1 MYYCLS
7 FVIYFCIALFCSLV
21 PPLCISC
28 FFLKQ
33 NMRARYLGSSLFI
46 YVVRVYVF
54 LYGLLH

>member
-1 MYYCLS
+1 M
-7 FVIYFCIALFCSLV
+7 FVYVFMIYVCRYVFVSLV